1 MQKYRLAAIA
11 GVAALGLGLAACSSS
26 STSTGSTSTGS
37 TSSSSAAASAGVA
50 AAHVACPNGTL
61 TFGVE
66 PYDNASVL
74 IPAYQTLSTDL
85 GQALGCKVNLQI
97 AESYVAE
104 ILAMK
109 NGKLDMGEFGPAGF
123 VFASQ
128 QAGAVPL
135 ASFADSNGQLST
147 YTAGIW
153 VKKGSPITNLK
164 QLAGHTLALSST
176 GSTSGDWVPRYALI
190 QAGVQNAV
198 KTEYAGGHPESLEAL
213 LHGKVDAAEIN
224 SQTEASAIKAGT
236 FDPSQYTEIWKSQ
249 PIPNDPITASGTMPA
264 AAQAAIK
271 TALLHLSA
279 SAFTSGKTSISSEL
293 DFTPPAS
300 GQVMIPVTKA
310 NYVQLF
316 ALAKAL
322 NLTSSNL

>member
-1 MQKYRLAAIA
+1 MKKYRLAGLA
-11 GVAALGLGLAACSSS
+11 GVVALGLGLAACSSS
-26 STSTGSTSTGS
+26 SS
-37 TSSSSAAASAGVA
+37 TSSSSNATATASTAS
-50 AAHVACPNGTL
+50 HVACPHGTL

-74 IPAYQTLSTDL
+74 IPAYQTLSTQL
-85 GQALGCKVNLQI
+85 GKTLGCKVNLQI

-135 ASFADSNGQLST
+135 ASFAGSNGQLST

-153 VKKGSPITNLK
+153 VKKGSPITSLK
-164 QLAGHTLALSST
+164 KLDGHTLALSET
-176 GSTSGDWVPRYALI
+176 GSTSGDWMPRYALT
-190 QAGVQNAV
+190 QAGVQNQV
-198 KTEYAGGHPESLEAL
+198 KTEYAGGHPESLQAL

-224 SQTEASAIKAGT
+224 SQTEASAIDSHT

-249 PIPNDPITASGTMPA
+249 PIPNDPISASPALSPA
-264 AAQAAIK
+264 ARAAIK
-271 TALLHLSA
+271 NALLHLQA
-279 SAFTSGKTSISSEL
+279 SAFTSGKTSIADEL

-310 NYVQLF
+310 AYAQLF
-316 ALAKAL
+316 SLAKAL
-322 NLTSSNL
+322 NLTSSDL

>member
-1 MQKYRLAAIA
+1 MKKPYRHAAVA
-11 GVAALGLGLAACSSS
+11 GIVALGLGLAACSSS
-26 STSTGSTSTGS
+26 TSSTGS
-37 TSSSSAAASAGVA
+37 SSNDAAATSAHA
-50 AAHVACPNGTL
+50 ARPNGTL

-74 IPAYQTLSTDL
+74 IPAYQALSADL
-85 GQALGCKVNLQI
+85 GHELGCKVNLQV

-153 VKKGSPITNLK
+153 VKKGSPITSLK
-164 QLAGHTLALSST
+164 KLAGHTLALSST
-176 GSTSGDWVPRYALI
+176 GSTSGDWEPRYALI
-190 QAGVQNAV
+190 QAGVQNQV

-224 SQTEASAIKAGT
+224 SQTEASAVASHT
-236 FDPSQYTEIWKSQ
+236 FNPSQYTEIWKSQ
-249 PIPNDPITASGTMPA
+249 PIPNDPISVSGTLSPA
-264 AAQAAIK
+264 ARTAI
-271 TALLHLSA
+271 THALLNLNA
-279 SAFTSGKTSISSEL
+279 SAFTSGKTSISDEL

-300 GQVMIPVTKA
+300 GHVMIPVTKA
-310 NYVQLF
+310 TYVQLF
-316 ALAKAL
+316 GLAKAL
-322 NLTSSNL
+322 NLSSSDL